1 MLLWKFIYSLVF
13 GQYKLALVG
22 EQEDTIIKQE
32 RKGVD
37 LGKVGEEKNMTDTYQ
52 KVSFTKEQ

>member
-37 LGKVGEEKNMTDTYQ
+37 LGKVGEEKNMIDTYQ